1 MSGEIKTNDSQGIK
15 NPNLENY
22 KEIKPQS
29 DISYS
34 DAKNHW
40 DNTFNVPDNA
50 ETKEYRDDNGNLYRQ
65 GIDLVPNNEYTI
77 NDYHY
82 KTDDQGRIVE
92 ASGKLHMKNREG
104 KLEIRDSKQ
113 DIGKGDEK
121 ETDDRGHLIG
131 DQFDGSNGLENM
143 VPQDSKINQNDF
155 RNFENQLA
163 DKVKTG
169 SDVRVNIEPIY
180 EGDSHRPDAIAVA
193 YSIDGKQ
200 GTRVFPNP

>member
-1 MSGEIKTNDSQGIK
+1 MSGEIKTNDSQEIK

-29 DISYS
+29 DMSYVG
-34 DAKNHW
+34 AKDYW
-40 DNTFNVPDNA
+40 DNTFKTSDGGDSDSQV
-50 ETKEYRDDNGNLYRQ
+50 EYIGEESQEYRDDNGNLYRQ

-82 KTDDQGRIVE
+82 KTDDQGRITE
-92 ASGKLHMKNREG
+92 ASGKLHMKNRG
-104 KLEIRDSKQ
+104 
-113 DIGKGDEK
+113 
-121 ETDDRGHLIG
+121 GHLIG

-143 VPQDSKINQNDF
+143 VPQDAKINQNDF

-163 DKVKTG
+163 DKVKAG
-169 SDVRVNIEPIY
+169 SDVRVRIEPIY
-180 EGDSHRPDAIAVA
+180 EGDSHRPDALAVS